1 MSTEKSEKTGKLT
14 SFPVHETNPYLAAL
28 IVPTR
33 NKVVQVGNPKEF
45 SIVNN
50 GTGEEHSMLIGTKQA
65 VDKEQFRKI
74 FKGQIQALFCL
85 SGAGIKVFGYL
96 LDALHVS
103 KDQVLFD
110 PKDCMKFTGYTSKQ
124 SIYVGVGELLKNG
137 FIARTNKA
145 YTFFIN
151 PAIFFN
157 GNRLVMVNEYV
168 VQQDKTIP
176 LPPNQLEVFTQTNV
190 PDSSIMDDNQ
200 S

>member
-1 MSTEKSEKTGKLT
+1 MSTEKVEKIGKLT

-33 NKVVQVGNPKEF
+33 NKTVQVGNAKDF
-45 SIVNN
+45 SMVNTD
-50 GTGEEHSMLIGTKQA
+50 TGEEHSMFIGTKQA

-110 PKDCMKFTGYTSKQ
+110 LKDCMKFTGYTSKQ
-124 SIYVGVGELLKNG
+124 SIYVGVGELLKNN
-137 FIARTNKA
+137 FIARTPKA

-168 VQQDKTIP
+168 VQQDKKTP
-176 LPPNQLEVFTQTNV
+176 LSKPQLDLFTERDTLEQNTEGE
-190 PDSSIMDDNQ
+190 
-200 S
+200 

>member
-1 MSTEKSEKTGKLT
+1 MAKSEKTGKLT
-14 SFPVHETNPYLAAL
+14 SFPVHESNPYLASL
-28 IVPTR
+28 IIPTR
-33 NKVVQVGNPKEF
+33 NKVVQIGNPNEF

-50 GTGEEHSMLIGTKQA
+50 GTGEEHSMLIGTRQA

-85 SGAGIKVFGYL
+85 SSAGIKVFGYF

-137 FIARTNKA
+137 FIARTNKP

-151 PAIFFN
+151 PSIFFN

-168 VQQDKTIP
+168 VKPDKSIP
-176 LPPNQLEVFTQTNV
+176 LPSNQLDFFTQTNNSN
-190 PDSSIMDDNQ
+190 SSAEGDD
-200 S
+200 